1 MHPSTAT
8 PTTPAAVN
16 VQAAATEALSGEIE
30 PLAAELADIHHQAGH
45 FVAELSE
52 GPTWGET
59 DPFVTRLIA
68 DAYVVAMTPGS
79 PSIVDAPA
87 VVRCRELAVA
97 QRALAR
103 ALRGDGPFCID
114 TATVVR
120 ARALLAELADMC
132 ATLRR

>member
-16 VQAAATEALSGEIE
+16 LQVAATESLPVEVGS
-30 PLAAELADIHHQAGH
+30 LAIELADIHHHAGQ

-52 GPTWGET
+52 GPTWGEA
-59 DPFVTRLIA
+59 DSFVTRLIA
-68 DAYVVAMTPGS
+68 DAYVVAMVPGS

-97 QRALAR
+97 QRTLSR
-103 ALRGDGPFCID
+103 ALKGDGPLCLD
-114 TATVVR
+114 AATVVR
-120 ARALLAELADMC
+120 ARALLAELGDMC